1 MSLMTSRRNLMKIS
15 LGGVA
20 LSALQASQVFAQP
33 AAPAADATEA
43 SPRWRRLTVG
53 ETKFTFISDGISQ
66 YDLHPTFGKDQSAEA
81 VSAVATASFLPTDIV
96 KMNLNVPV
104 VEIGKETVMFD
115 TGIGEFGYD
124 YGLGLLVT
132 ELERTGY
139 SPSDI
144 TVVAITHMHIDHIG
158 GLMRNGERV
167 FPNARYLMGK
177 VEYDYWTS
185 EAAKTGPRP
194 ETVEFVAKYV
204 TPLLDRITF
213 VEGGQE
219 VMSGVRAVD
228 TFGHSP
234 GHLSYEIDTSI
245 GPVAITGDILL
256 HHVFTFEEPE
266 WATDFDGD
274 AVQAA
279 ETRLRVLA
287 DLADRRMPF
296 LAYHVPLPGLG
307 FVERD
312 GDAYRYVPASYQFG

>member
-1 MSLMTSRRNLMKIS
+1 MSLITNRRNLMKFS

-33 AAPAADATEA
+33 ADTIDASAE

-53 ETKFTFISDGISQ
+53 DTKFTFISDGIAQ
-66 YDLHPTFGKDQSAEA
+66 YDLHPTFGKDQAAEA
-81 VSAVATASFLPTDIV
+81 VTALATASFLPTDIV
-96 KMNLNVPV
+96 KMNLNVPI
-104 VEIGKETVMFD
+104 VEIGTDVVMFD
-115 TGIGEFGYD
+115 TGIGEYGYG
-124 YGLGLLVT
+124 YGLGLLVN

-139 SPSDI
+139 SASDI
-144 TVVAITHMHIDHIG
+144 TVIAISHMHIDHIG
-158 GLMRNGERV
+158 GLMVNGERV
-167 FPNARYLMGK
+167 FPNARYLVGK

-234 GHLSYEIDTSI
+234 GHLSYEVDTSI
-245 GPVAITGDILL
+245 GPVAITGDVLL
-256 HHVFTFEEPE
+256 HHVFTFEEPD
-266 WATDFDGD
+266 WTTDFDGD
-274 AVQAA
+274 ALQAA
-279 ETRLRVLA
+279 ETRQRLLA